1 MPEREDLQ
9 MEVMAV
15 RQVTEVRPM
24 VAPEVSVVLKAIM
37 VLEYLVAWA
46 AVHMVE
52 TAVQVETAAQ
62 VGQL

>member
-1 MPEREDLQ
+1 
-9 MEVMAV
+9 MAV
-15 RQVTEVRPM
+15 TVVQQVTEVRQM
-24 VAPEVSVVLKAIM
+24 EALEVSVVLKAIM

-52 TAVQVETAAQ
+52 TAVLVETAAQ